1 MARCRLVARRA
12 QSDAEQVMKI
22 SVCGKGGS
30 GKSVITAMLAIGM
43 RGRGCQ
49 VLIVDADESNLG
61 LHRMLGFEKPP
72 VPLLD
77 LAGGKQEVKNV
88 LPKTPMGTASQQT
101 NLLARREI
109 SLRDIPAPHLVKR
122 DGISLVTIGKI
133 RQPLEGCA
141 CPMGVLSGE
150 FLRKLRLE
158 PNEVALADM
167 EAGVEHF
174 GRGVERGIDCVLIVV
189 DPSFESVELAGR
201 VNSMARG
208 MEVERVW
215 AVLNRVTSRGIA
227 SRLQAELNTRGVATL
242 GAIPYDDDIFEACFE
257 GRPVRSARTQH
268 EIAKIT
274 DALLESGMNVTP
286 RRKSQSRSSKSK

>member
-1 MARCRLVARRA
+1 
-12 QSDAEQVMKI
+12 MKI

-30 GKSVITAMLAIGM
+30 GKSVITAMLARSM
-43 RGRGCQ
+43 ADRGRR
-49 VLIVDADESNLG
+49 VLVIDSDESNAG

-88 LPKTPMGTASQQT
+88 LPKTRLGTASQQT

-133 RQPLEGCA
+133 VQPLEGCA
-141 CPMGVLSGE
+141 CPMGVLAGE

-189 DPSFESVELAGR
+189 DPSFESVLLAGR

-208 MEVERVW
+208 MEIERVW
-215 AVLNRVTSRGIA
+215 AVLNRVTSKGIA
-227 SRLQAELNTRGVATL
+227 SRLQVELNARGVAML
-242 GAIPYDDDIFEACFE
+242 GAIPYDDDIFEACLE
-257 GRPVRSARTQH
+257 GRPVRSSGSQQ
-268 EIAKIT
+268 EIARIA
-274 DALLESGMNVTP
+274 DALLDSGMNVTP
-286 RRKSQSRSSKSK
+286 RRKSQSRSSKS